1 MMLSLIPRLQK
12 EEISKGVRELKLRKD
27 TRNDSISNEI
37 IRAGVP
43 TILPFLVSFFNEIL
57 NHLITLKIGVRE

>member
-12 EEISKGVRELKLRKD
+12 EEISKGVRELKLRKA
-27 TRNDSISNEI
+27 TGNESISNEMI
-37 IRAGVP
+37 IAGAP
-43 TILPFLVSFFNEIL
+43 TILPFQVSFFNDIL